1 MTQYFMPN
9 PAFCVTSHS
18 LKTDKLKASCN
29 VGIILTVFNADIHL
43 KYHNSYLGV
52 IGLILPANTLRKRT
66 GFPLEEAKGAMPEL
80 PAFKELVKGLSSR
93 VNIRPL
99 GGAVL

>member
-1 MTQYFMPN
+1 LASVSVVDGTIDGDRYAIWRESQ
-9 PAFCVTSHS
+9 
-18 LKTDKLKASCN
+18 KLGLSNGRTPK
-29 VGIILTVFNADIHL
+29 
-43 KYHNSYLGV
+43 LGV
-52 IGLILPANTLRKRT
+52 KGLILPVNTLRKRT
-66 GFPLEEAKGAMPEL
+66 GFPLEEGKEAMPEL

>member
-1 MTQYFMPN
+1 
-9 PAFCVTSHS
+9 
-18 LKTDKLKASCN
+18 
-29 VGIILTVFNADIHL
+29 VFKVNICL

-52 IGLILPANTLRKRT
+52 KGLILPVNTLRKRT
-66 GFPLEEAKGAMPEL
+66 GFPLEEGKEAMPEL

>member
-1 MTQYFMPN
+1 MPN
-9 PAFCVTSHS
+9 PDFLCHESF
-18 LKTDKLKASCN
+18 KKNKLRASCN
-29 VGIILTVFNADIHL
+29 VGVILTVLNADIRL

-52 IGLILPANTLRKRT
+52 IGLILPVNTLRKRT
-66 GFPLEEAKGAMPEL
+66 GFPLEEGKGAMPEL

>member
-1 MTQYFMPN
+1 MI
-9 PAFCVTSHS
+9 
-18 LKTDKLKASCN
+18 KTDIC
-29 VGIILTVFNADIHL
+29 L

-66 GFPLEEAKGAMPEL
+66 GFPLEEGKGAMPEL